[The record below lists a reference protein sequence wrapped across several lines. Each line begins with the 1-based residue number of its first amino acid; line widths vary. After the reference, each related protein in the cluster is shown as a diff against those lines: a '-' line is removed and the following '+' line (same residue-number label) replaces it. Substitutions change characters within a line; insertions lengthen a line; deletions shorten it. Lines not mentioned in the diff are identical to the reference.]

1 MNRQDVGRVI
11 YRALDMLNARA
22 VREFR
27 VPPSTFIGPGAT
39 VRAGEAIQACG
50 IGRVFVMVDGLLHEQ
65 GLDQGL
71 FRALEDAGVAC
82 ECLVYPGGEP
92 HSETVEAAG
101 RQLLAAACDGVLAFG
116 GGSVL
121 DAAKVTAMLAANPGC
136 TVQNLGAEG
145 RPLRRRMPLI
155 AVPTTAGTGSEA
167 TNVAVITDS
176 ARRVKQVLVHTDLIP
191 DLAIIDACLTQGVPP
206 AVTATTGIDALTHA
220 VEAYVSP
227 AATPLTQGLAL
238 RAVALIGEALPLAVG
253 QGGNVA
259 ARESMMLA
267 SYMAGMAFSNSGLG
281 LCHATA
287 HPLGARYGIP
297 HGQANALMLPAVMRF
312 NQLVCKG
319 AYAEIGHALTRR
331 ELDAGASIAAIQQ
344 LIDEVGAGRPL
355 PSFGVLREDF
365 AALAEAALQDNCLA
379 GNPRTATAQQIIGIY
394 QDAWQ
399 R

>member
-1 MNRQDVGRVI
+1 MHEQDVGRVI
-11 YRALDMLNARA
+11 HRALDMLNARA

-27 VPPSTFIGPGAT
+27 VPPSTYIGPGAT
-39 VRAGEAIQACG
+39 VRTGEACAALG
-50 IGRVFVMVDGLLHEQ
+50 IRRLFVMVDGRLHEQ
-65 GLDQGL
+65 QLDQGL
-71 FRALEDAGVAC
+71 LRSLVDAGLAH
-82 ECLVYPGGEP
+82 ECLVYAGGEP
-92 HSETVEAAG
+92 HSEVVEAAG
-101 RQLLAAACDGVLAFG
+101 RQLLAADCDGVLAFG

-121 DAAKVTAMLAANPGC
+121 DAAKATALLAANPERR
-136 TVQNLGAEG
+136 VSDLGESPA
-145 RPLRRRMPLI
+145 LRRRMPLI

-176 ARRVKQVLVHTDLIP
+176 QRHLKQVLVHTDLIP
-191 DLAIIDACLTQGVPP
+191 DLAIIDACLTLGVPP
-206 AVTATTGIDALTHA
+206 AVTAATGIDALTHA
-220 VEAYVSP
+220 IEAYVAP
-227 AATPLTQGLAL
+227 NATPLTQGLAL

-253 QGGNVA
+253 QGGNVG

-312 NQLVCKG
+312 NQLVCKR
-319 AYAEIGHALTRR
+319 AYAEIGHALSR
-331 ELDAGASIAAIQQ
+331 ESLDAERSIAAVQR
-344 LIDEVGAGRPL
+344 LIDEVGAAGRDL
-355 PSFGVLREDF
+355 QAHGVRREDF
-365 AALAEAALQDNCLA
+365 AALAEAAQQDICLA
-379 GNPRTATAQQIIGIY
+379 GNPRSACAQQITAIY

>member
-1 MNRQDVGRVI
+1 MNAQDVGRVI

-27 VPPSTFIGPGAT
+27 VPPSTYIGSGAI
-39 VRAGEAIQACG
+39 VRASEAIQACG
-50 IGRVFVMVDGLLHEQ
+50 ISRVFVMVDGLLHEH

-71 FRALEDAGVAC
+71 LRSLEDAGVVC
-82 ECLVYPGGEP
+82 EYLIYPGGEP
-92 HSETVEAAG
+92 HSETVEAAS
-101 RQLLAAACDGVLAFG
+101 RQLLAAHCDGVLAFG

-121 DAAKVTAMLAANPGC
+121 DAAKVTAMLAANPGHD
-136 TVQNLGAEG
+136 LGSLGQDG
-145 RPLRRRMPLI
+145 RAVRRRVPLI

-176 ARRVKQVLVHTDLIP
+176 LRQVKQVLVHSDLIP
-191 DLAIIDACLTQGVPP
+191 DLAIIDACLTVGVPP
-206 AVTATTGIDALTHA
+206 GVTATTGIDALTHA
-220 VEAYVSP
+220 IEAYVSP
-227 AATPLTQGLAL
+227 TATPLTQGLAL

-253 QGGNVA
+253 QGGNIA

-267 SYMAGMAFSNSGLG
+267 SYMAGMAFANSGLG

-312 NQLVCKG
+312 NQLVCKR
-319 AYAEIGHALTRR
+319 AYGEIGHALTRDT
-331 ELDAGASIAAIQQ
+331 LDSEASIAAVQQ
-344 LIDEVGAGRPL
+344 LIDEVGAGRAL
-355 PSFGVLREDF
+355 ASFGVLREDF
-365 AALAEAALQDNCLA
+365 AALAEVALQDLCLA
-379 GNPRTATAQQIIGIY
+379 GNPRSASAPQIIGIY